1 MIKGPLIPELYALK
15 NLYYTTVRIQLFT
28 KDDIDDG
35 CGTGFFFHFHEMDEN
50 NQGYLITLLV
60 TNRHVIEGAHTAS
73 LVLHL
78 GPEENGIPMG
88 GLYDLD
94 IEDLSKK
101 FRFHPD
107 PDIDLC
113 AMDITPYLTAI
124 EEETEKP
131 VHYQAFSEQH
141 IPLPDELKQIFPASD
156 VFMVGY
162 PDGLWDESNN
172 LPITRKGVTA
182 SHPFYDFNDKSRG
195 VVDIGTYAGSSGSP
209 IILYEP
215 GIPTYDAPPKP
226 IFHLLGILES
236 FPHINAEG
244 KITEKK
250 IPSAKEKTTLT
261 KIPIH
266 LGYYIKAEE
275 LYALEK
281 LFMTT

>member
-1 MIKGPLIPELYALK
+1 MIKGPLIPELFALK

-28 KDDIDDG
+28 EAGIDDG
-35 CGTGFFFHFHEMDEN
+35 CGTGFFFHCHELDKN
-50 NQGYLITLLV
+50 GQDSRVTLLI
-60 TNRHVIEGAHTAS
+60 TNRHVIEGAHIAS

-78 GPEENGIPMG
+78 GPEENGIPTG

-94 IEDLSKK
+94 IKDLDTEFKL
-101 FRFHPD
+101 HPN

-113 AMDITPYLTAI
+113 AMNITPYLSAI
-124 EEETEKP
+124 RAETGFS

-141 IPLPDELKQIFPASD
+141 IPSTNDLKQIFPASD

-162 PDGLWDESNN
+162 PDGLWDETNN

-182 SHPFYDFNDKSRG
+182 SHPFYDFNGKSRG

-215 GIPTYDAPPKP
+215 GIPTYDSPPEP

-236 FPHINAEG
+236 FPFINAKGEV
-244 KITEKK
+244 IEEHIPSTTEK
-250 IPSAKEKTTLT
+250 SAVT

-266 LGYYIKAEE
+266 LGYYVKAEE
-275 LYALEK
+275 IYEFEK
-281 LFMTT
+281 LFM